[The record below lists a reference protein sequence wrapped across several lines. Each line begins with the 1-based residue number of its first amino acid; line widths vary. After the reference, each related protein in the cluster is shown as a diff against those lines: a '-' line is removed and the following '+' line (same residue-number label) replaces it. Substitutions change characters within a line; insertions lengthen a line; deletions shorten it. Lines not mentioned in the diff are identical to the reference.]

1 MTALSSLGITDGTNN
16 PPSEAVPEA
25 KISSKEASLASPL
38 VLTYFIYLD

>member
-25 KISSKEASLASPL
+25 KMFSKEASLASPL

>member
-25 KISSKEASLASPL
+25 KILSKEASC
-38 VLTYFIYLD
+38 TYVFHLFGLKILR